1 MDRGIR
7 LKLPVH
13 RFFLT
18 ATNNRKEIS
27 TLCRLVEKS
36 LVRGNRCIRSGIYN
50 PFPFPFVSFSFPS
63 KNALAEG
70 KEWRT
75 NRWQISFYSFSFPN
89 SLFKHNIQQN
99 LMDRQICIC
108 YPFIF
113 SYLFLFPNSIME
125 IEIHLANDYLLT
137 FNSINC
143 AFLRIFSHPSL
154 FFFILHARRL
164 FL

>member
-1 MDRGIR
+1 MKKKKKKYRLQWFGIDETRTKDCSRTTPLSIDRGIR

-13 RFFLT
+13 RFFFLT

-113 SYLFLFPNSIME
+113 IS
-125 IEIHLANDYLLT
+125 
-137 FNSINC
+137 
-143 AFLRIFSHPSL
+143 
-154 FFFILHARRL
+154 
-164 FL
+164 

>member
-50 PFPFPFVSFSFPS
+50 SLSLSHSSPFPFFRKMHSPREKSDGLIVGKFLSILFPS
-63 KNALAEG
+63 L
-70 KEWRT
+70 T
-75 NRWQISFYSFSFPN
+75 LYSSTIFN
-89 SLFKHNIQQN
+89 KIWWI
-99 LMDRQICIC
+99 DRFAFVIH
-108 YPFIF
+108 
-113 SYLFLFPNSIME
+113 LFLFPNSIME

-143 AFLRIFSHPSL
+143 AFLRIFFHSSL

>member
-1 MDRGIR
+1 MKKKKKKYRLQWFGIDETRTKDCSRTTPLSMDRGIR

-113 SYLFLFPNSIME
+113 IS
-125 IEIHLANDYLLT
+125 
-137 FNSINC
+137 
-143 AFLRIFSHPSL
+143 
-154 FFFILHARRL
+154 
-164 FL
+164 